1 MRAWVPK
8 RRLQVVRLLL
18 FASRSIGFFA
28 QIKLTILLIVVGVD
42 ELAIL
47 NLLQFVVKHKLVEE
61 EVRNVRSWQRLMLFP
76 EARVLGNRPIRRVLC
91 LVAPMAAHR

>member
-1 MRAWVPK
+1 MRARVPK

-18 FASRSIGFFA
+18 FATRSIGFFA
-28 QIKLTILLIVVGVD
+28 QIKLAILLIVVRVD

-47 NLLQFVVKHKLVEE
+47 DLLQFVVKHKLVEE